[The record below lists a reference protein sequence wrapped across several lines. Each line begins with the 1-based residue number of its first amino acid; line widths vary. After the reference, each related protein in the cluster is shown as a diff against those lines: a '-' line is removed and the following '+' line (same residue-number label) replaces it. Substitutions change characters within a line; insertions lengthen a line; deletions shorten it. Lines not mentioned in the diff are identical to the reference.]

1 MEREAAGD
9 SEEMS
14 WAARRS
20 RRSLQRPSFH
30 VDKKPDI
37 SVSRN
42 TFSSMDQSSGR
53 DLQLSLV
60 IRGYKSAL
68 ITLWKRKSV
77 MWKKKI
83 GFIKIT
89 KNFTDSFGE
98 SVQP

>member
-1 MEREAAGD
+1 MGTIDCSGDERMEREAAGD

-30 VDKKPDI
+30 VDKPDI

-68 ITLWKRKSV
+68 GYYTLEKEICDVEEEDR
-77 MWKKKI
+77 I
-83 GFIKIT
+83 Y
-89 KNFTDSFGE
+89 
-98 SVQP
+98 